1 MATAVADGA
10 RLPLIVSRLLVA
22 AMLAAGCGVVASGSG
37 SVTVPMQMLNTMTL
51 VSVQVNGSPYHALFL
66 LDTGANL
73 TVLNPLYAGRLGIVV
88 PDNARKKTI
97 RAVGGAALTIP
108 LVKVPR
114 LAVGDAAVENMEIG
128 VYDAFPQSRTIDGI
142 LGADFL
148 NRFNVTLD
156 RTNNRL
162 RLDRIAR

>member
-1 MATAVADGA
+1 
-10 RLPLIVSRLLVA
+10 
-22 AMLAAGCGVVASGSG
+22 
-37 SVTVPMQMLNTMTL
+37 MQLFNTMTL

-73 TVLNPLYAGRLGIVV
+73 TVLSPLYAGRLGIVV
-88 PDNARKKTI
+88 PDNARKKSI
-97 RAVGGAALTIP
+97 RAVGGAALSIP
-108 LVKVPR
+108 LMKVAR
-114 LAVGDAAVENMEIG
+114 LAVGDAAVENMDVG